1 MFYFEK
7 GDSLFIYLLKTK
19 RIVLNIGTRLLG
31 SHMRWGKAG
40 VKDQHHIIQLFES
53 RKTPAWET
61 VQTVDELNALQTGK
75 GQRVIVGLFYPD
87 FDSEEV
93 L

>member
-1 MFYFEK
+1 
-7 GDSLFIYLLKTK
+7 
-19 RIVLNIGTRLLG
+19 
-31 SHMRWGKAG
+31 MRWGKAG
-40 VKDQHHIIQLFES
+40 VKDQHHIIELFES